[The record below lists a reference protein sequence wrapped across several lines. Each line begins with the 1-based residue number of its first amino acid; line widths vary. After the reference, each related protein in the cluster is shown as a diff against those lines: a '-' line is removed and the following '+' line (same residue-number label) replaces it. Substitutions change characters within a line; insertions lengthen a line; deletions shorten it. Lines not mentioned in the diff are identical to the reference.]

1 MSEQALNQVK
11 DKICELSVSREFS
24 DESNSEN
31 ILGMG
36 FLGDFCTCSVVS
48 NGY

>member
-1 MSEQALNQVK
+1 MAEQALNQVK

-31 ILGMG
+31 IPEMG
-36 FLGDFCTCSVVS
+36 FLGKFYTWSVVS